1 MRGFVARRP
10 FKVSLCHTGTIHLQT
25 FVPSPGFKPI
35 PYGTTVN
42 ITNRCSRWVRITK
55 KRDCPTSDQFPCG
68 ILRHQNLQKILEDV
82 ANYVPSPM
90 TVQKETKTKKL
101 RRVVL
106 YVKYLLLKEKELNKT
121 SAGNK
126 QTSNKQGIL
135 MKRKTA
141 FQKVPLKCKV
151 KDPKAHIVFLTK
163 SSEKNVPSEELAS
176 CNDAENQSKAGS
188 FHAVSCSTVPTSA
201 YMPNGGTEIELNGNF
216 QLWTDQSVEHSDGIT
231 SKDKIGTVKDSCVVE
246 RLTSSLKQNE
256 FLLKDSYFTDP
267 KRSQCFSFA
276 QNIENFA
283 TSLKENQSDY
293 VPEELNL
300 PCHFKKSTF
309 SHCKKDVL
317 NSLGTNDPQCKKP
330 IDPQFL
336 INEENFKFQSNISP
350 TIGME
355 FTNYSGLQRK
365 KPSTNAISFS
375 QNSDNF
381 SSEFFSS
388 EESGPLTSSNEYILS
403 DDDYS
408 GFIEIPYQNQNLFS
422 FVPETAHDEDKFGNN
437 FISIQRSHDINSSPD
452 IFVPNTSV
460 DSVYNNAHNKY
471 GKGNIS
477 TSERSNFSPCESAAV
492 YKDPG
497 PVDRLLNMHCNMNLY
512 PPYLAQNFQGVWNQT
527 VNSGN
532 IAKPSNFTP
541 RDENFIKGFYL
552 PQQSNLNQPI
562 QIKQEPLL
570 PAEEPS
576 YSFNN
581 FDFSNNWF
589 MDNFNPH

>member
-1 MRGFVARRP
+1 MEKKMQVEPVKIESLFSRRVL
-10 FKVSLCHTGTIHLQT
+10 FRQNIWNSFITDLMGRRKI
-25 FVPSPGFKPI
+25 KNI
-35 PYGTTVN
+35 PHH
-42 ITNRCSRWVRITK
+42 VRE
-55 KRDCPTSDQFPCG
+55 R
-68 ILRHQNLQKILEDV
+68 LRHQNLQKILEDV

-106 YVKYLLLKEKELNKT
+106 YVKYLLLKEKELNKA

-126 QTSNKQGIL
+126 QTSKKQGIL

-141 FQKVPLKCKV
+141 FQKVPLKCK
-151 KDPKAHIVFLTK
+151 DPKAHIVFLTK
-163 SSEKNVPSEELAS
+163 SSEKNVPFEKLAS
-176 CNDAENQSKAGS
+176 SYDAENQPKADS
-188 FHAVSCSTVPTSA
+188 FHAVSCSTVPTNA

-216 QLWTDQSVEHSDGIT
+216 QLWTDQSVEHSDRIT

-246 RLTSSLKQNE
+246 RQTSSLNQNE
-256 FLLKDSYFTDP
+256 FLFKDSYFTDP
-267 KRSQCFSFA
+267 KRSQYFSFA

-300 PCHFKKSTF
+300 PCQFKKSTF
-309 SHCKKDVL
+309 SLCKKDVL
-317 NSLGTNDPQCKKP
+317 NSLGTNDPQ
-330 IDPQFL
+330 FL
-336 INEENFKFQSNISP
+336 IDEENFKFQSNISP
-350 TIGME
+350 TISKE
-355 FTNYSGLQRK
+355 FSNYSGLQRK
-365 KPSTNAISFS
+365 KPSTNQISFS
-375 QNSDNF
+375 QNSDNV

-408 GFIEIPYQNQNLFS
+408 GFIEIPYQNQNLLS
-422 FVPETAHDEDKFGNN
+422 FVPETAHDEDNFENN

-471 GKGNIS
+471 GKGNNIS
-477 TSERSNFSPCESAAV
+477 TSERSNFSRCESAAV
-492 YKDPG
+492 YKDLG

-527 VNSGN
+527 VSSGN
-532 IAKPSNFTP
+532 IAKSSNFTP
-541 RDENFIKGFYL
+541 RDENFMKHFYL
-552 PQQSNLNQPI
+552 PQQSNMNQPI

-581 FDFSNNWF
+581 FDYSTNWF
-589 MDNFNPH
+589 MDTFNPH